1 MNENSVCMS
10 SFLAIKLDNYLYFRE
25 TLDIMARPNT
35 KSESSIMRRVRDRIE
50 RGGERVWKLDDFR
63 DLPFSAVAQAL
74 SRLSRDGRIERLS
87 KGVYYRSRTTALGK
101 SQPNPTSIRQLSRK
115 SVFPSGLAAASL
127 LGFTTQMGRSEVA
140 TSALSLPRK
149 LVGSDTI
156 VHTRRPEAWE
166 RLQQEDAALLDFLR
180 HSGRFSELP
189 PQETIR
195 KTMTLLHEPER
206 WNRLVKVGLSD
217 PPRVRALLGALG
229 EQLGADRGALRRLRS
244 SLNPYSRFE
253 FGPFA
258 ALPNARGWFAKGGS
272 KMKLFEHPD
281 F

>member
-1 MNENSVCMS
+1 
-10 SFLAIKLDNYLYFRE
+10 
-25 TLDIMARPNT
+25 
-35 KSESSIMRRVRDRIE
+35 MRRVQDRIE

-74 SRLSRDGRIERLS
+74 SRLSRNGRIERLS

-101 SQPNPTSIRQLSRK
+101 SRPNPTSMRQLSRR

-195 KTMTLLHEPER
+195 QTMTLLHKPER
-206 WNRLVKVGLSD
+206 WNRLVKVGFSD

-229 EQLGADRGALRRLRS
+229 EQLGADRGTLRRLHA

-258 ALPNARGWFAKGGS
+258 ALPNARDWFAKGAR
-272 KMKLFEHPD
+272 K
-281 F
+281 